1 MATAL
6 RVGIIG
12 ASASGGWARD
22 SHVPAVQGLEGLRL
36 VAVATNSQTTAD
48 EAAHAF
54 GVDAAYPSGLD
65 MIRSAE
71 IDIVTVATRV
81 PDHRELVLA
90 ALAAGKHVYCEWPLG
105 RSLAEA
111 ETMSAAVRAAGVQA
125 AIGLQLRGN
134 PVVHRS
140 RELIMQGAIGR
151 LLSVT
156 MSSATAGFGPVVP
169 APFAYLEDPSHFANL
184 ITIQAAHTID
194 MAIAIVGGLMDLNGL
209 ATAQFPMVTV
219 GDDPVPR
226 PRTTF
231 DHLLLQARFTA
242 GGVLDAE
249 VAGGR
254 PPDTPFVLTAV
265 GTSGVLKIDGGAM
278 RGFQSG
284 RLTLSLNG
292 EPQSVDDG
300 ELASLSDAA
309 ANVAG
314 VYAALRDGIRSGM
327 SSAADFEHAARL
339 TRLVLDVLD
348 SSKLGRRVRAGAW
361 PRE

>member
-1 MATAL
+1 MAPEL

-12 ASASGGWARD
+12 ASASGGWARE

-36 VAVATNSQTTAD
+36 VAVATNSQKTAD

-54 GVDAAYPSGLD
+54 GVDAAYPSGLEL
-65 MIRSAE
+65 IRSDE
-71 IDIVTVATRV
+71 IDLVTVATRV
-81 PDHRELVLA
+81 PDHQELVLA

-105 RSLAEA
+105 RSVAEA
-111 ETMSAAVRAAGVQA
+111 ETMSAAARAAGVQA

-134 PVVHRS
+134 PVVQRS
-140 RELIMQGAIGR
+140 RDLIMQGAIGR

-169 APFAYLEDPSHFANL
+169 APFAYLEDPRNFANL

-194 MAIAIVGGLMDLNGL
+194 MAIAIVGGVMDLSGL

-231 DHLLLQARFTA
+231 DHLLLQARFIV
-242 GGVLDAE
+242 GGVLNAE

-254 PPDTPFVLTAV
+254 PPETPFSLKAI
-265 GTSGVLKIDGGAM
+265 GTSGVLDIGGGAM

-284 RLTLSLNG
+284 RLRLSLNG
-292 EPQSVDDG
+292 ESQPVDDG

-314 VYAALRDGIRSGM
+314 VYAALRDGIRSGT
-327 SSAADFEHAARL
+327 SRAADFDHATRL
-339 TRLVLDVLD
+339 TRLVVDVLE
-348 SSKLGRRVRAGAW
+348 SSKSGRRVNAVAW
-361 PRE
+361 P